1 MWVARNK
8 AGYWANVVRV
18 LVGRRTWVGYA
29 EGGEGEVQL
38 PPLKPGVVN
47 PISHL
52 RLVPTRP
59 EIMTRLNTVYAR
71 DYRMVNDV
79 KITLQSLRSWGG

>member
-1 MWVARNK
+1 MKNEK
-8 AGYWANVVRV
+8 YLLPQKINIHITTITPI
-18 LVGRRTWVGYA
+18 LNTA

-52 RLVPTRP
+52 RPVPTRP

>member
-29 EGGEGEVQL
+29 QGGEGQVQL

-52 RLVPTRP
+52 RLANLSEGDHDTPEYRVRP
-59 EIMTRLNTVYAR
+59 GLPHGE
-71 DYRMVNDV
+71 
-79 KITLQSLRSWGG
+79 